1 MVLDRRCMF
10 VIFMAVVLLGLSL
23 ISANAAEF
31 EKEIITPKFT
41 YIDSFYNDF
50 EISDSGKASVS
61 SYLSVDNSNQVKI
74 TGYLQQFKDGSWMTV
89 KSWSNTS
96 SGNDVVLKKDWTVAS
111 GYTYRYV
118 SYGYVYVDGSVVES
132 TRNESSKI
140 YY

>member
-31 EKEIITPKFT
+31 EKEIITPKFS
-41 YIDSFYNDF
+41 YINSFYNDF
-50 EISDSGKASVS
+50 EISDSGNVSVS
-61 SYLSVDNSNQVKI
+61 SYLNVDNSNQVKI
-74 TGYLQQFKDGSWMTV
+74 TGYLQQFNDGSWKTV

-96 SGNDVVLKKDWTVAS
+96 SGNDVVLKKEWTVAS

-118 SYGYVYVDGSVVES
+118 SYGFVYVGGSMVES